1 MTRGLAVPL
10 VILRRALI
18 VPLVILMRAKPDVR
32 IYGKPDVR
40 IYGIMKSESG
50 RMWLWGREEGS
61 RPL

>member
-40 IYGIMKSESG
+40 IYGIMKSERG
-50 RMWLWGREEGS
+50 RMWLWGREEGLG
-61 RPL
+61 PL

>member
-32 IYGKPDVR
+32 IYG
-40 IYGIMKSESG
+40 IMKSESG
-50 RMWLWGREEGS
+50 QIWLWGREEGR